1 MDSNRVLLAE
11 DEKRV
16 AAFLMES
23 LSAEGYSVT
32 HCSNFAALKD
42 QIEFGF
48 ESIDIAIFDRMLG
61 REDSLDLI
69 VAFKNKFPKAALLVL
84 SAINSPEEK
93 ARSLDLG
100 ADDYLAKPYSLKELS
115 ARLRALKRRSAEG
128 NEKSPRNQY
137 LLNLKNATLNLL
149 NHEMHINGK
158 RVDLTAKEFKLFQCL
173 SSHPGRV
180 FNKFQI
186 LDQVWNTQLDLESNV
201 VEATVRNL
209 RRKLELAGA
218 EFEISSRRNVGYW
231 VEA

>member
-1 MDSNRVLLAE
+1 MDSNRVLVAE

-16 AAFLMES
+16 AAFLTES

-32 HCSNFAALKD
+32 HCASFASLKD
-42 QIEFGF
+42 QIEFGI
-48 ESIDIAIFDRMLG
+48 EPVDLAIFDRMLG
-61 REDSLDLI
+61 HEDSLDLI
-69 VAFKNKFPKAALLVL
+69 PIFKKKFPRAALLVL

-115 ARLRALKRRSAEG
+115 ARLRALKRRSSEVS
-128 NEKSPRNQY
+128 EKSSQGPH

-149 NHEMHINGK
+149 NHDMHINGK
-158 RVDLTAKEFKLFQCL
+158 RVELTAKEFKLFQCL
-173 SSHPGRV
+173 ASHPGRV
-180 FNKFQI
+180 LNKFQI

-231 VEA
+231 IEA